1 MTVAHP
7 KKLIEVALP
16 LPEINNAAA
25 YDGMLGIRPHPK
37 GIHHRRARLPLPKA
51 RAVLFASVVTDPMD
65 DPTWKGKTEQEQ
77 EAERE
82 RLFGIIGNQM
92 WKKLHEHPEVYVEA
106 RAEML
111 KH

>member
-37 GIHHRRARLPLPKA
+37 GIHHWRARLPLPKA
-51 RAVLFASVVTDPMD
+51 RA
-65 DPTWKGKTEQEQ
+65 
-77 EAERE
+77 
-82 RLFGIIGNQM
+82 
-92 WKKLHEHPEVYVEA
+92 
-106 RAEML
+106 EML